1 MVAPRFES
9 SSPATPSVARI
20 APAMADGHVLF
31 VSKPTGYELLARQGE
46 PPAIGAEVQLD
57 GQEGTWFVTRIGL
70 SPLPADKRPC
80 AYLLQTP

>member
-1 MVAPRFES
+1 
-9 SSPATPSVARI
+9 
-20 APAMADGHVLF
+20 MADGHVLF
-31 VSKPTGYELLARQGE
+31 VSKPTGYELVPREGE
-46 PPAIGAEVQLD
+46 PPGVGAKVQLD